1 MDSTNVLL
9 DGDGI
14 DPCRVQVMV
23 VDTLLQETVQSRNL
37 GLGVVRSDHPKTSS
51 VKWCR
56 RPKEGVF
63 RSIVETIKPP
73 TAVCLH
79 NATYIIQLTSPF
91 IIVVISTRRTSVV

>member
-63 RSIVETIKPP
+63 RSIIETIKHQRQFAY
-73 TAVCLH
+73 TM
-79 NATYIIQLTSPF
+79 QLTS
-91 IIVVISTRRTSVV
+91 SN